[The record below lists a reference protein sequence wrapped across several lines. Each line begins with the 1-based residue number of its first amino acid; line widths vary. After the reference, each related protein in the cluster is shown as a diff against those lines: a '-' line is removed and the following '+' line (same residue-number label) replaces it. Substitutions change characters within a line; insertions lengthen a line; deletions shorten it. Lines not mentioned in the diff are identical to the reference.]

1 MLLHFTLPY
10 RTRWGEQV
18 KAVLRLSGFG
28 MPGVERVLPLSTTD
42 GVMWQASID
51 VSLPEGVELVYYY
64 ALFENGTITRREWRA
79 VPRKIVIGKHF
90 AKRYELQDFWRDAPT
105 LSALYSSAYTGQTP
119 QHH

>member
-51 VSLPEGVELVYYY
+51 VSLPEGVELVYY
-64 ALFENGTITRREWRA
+64 
-79 VPRKIVIGKHF
+79 
-90 AKRYELQDFWRDAPT
+90 
-105 LSALYSSAYTGQTP
+105 
-119 QHH
+119 